1 MASTEGQQ
9 SLVKLMTGIVVLTG
23 GLVALSLLATN
34 PKEETSSSLTAMAR
48 APASLVGMALATTKT
63 PNVLLERTSVVE
75 FDCAPPESA
84 TVTLETKQVRIRGK
98 LCGAAE
104 VITTEILNLT
114 NGFTATVFTPTKD
127 SFTSDYIHL
136 ADGANRLR
144 VTYVMASGERLERE
158 FGVKR
163 P

>member
-34 PKEETSSSLTAMAR
+34 PREEASSSLTAMAR
-48 APASLVGMALATTKT
+48 APASLVGMALATPKV
-63 PNVLLERTSVVE
+63 PVSLPERTSVLE
-75 FDCAPPESA
+75 FGCTPPESA
-84 TVTLETKQVRIRGK
+84 TVTLDTRQIRIRGK
-98 LCGAAE
+98 ICGSTEVVAA
-104 VITTEILNLT
+104 EILNLT
-114 NGFTATVFTPTKD
+114 NGFTATVFGPTKD

-144 VTYVMASGERLERE
+144 VTYVMATGERRDRE

>member
-1 MASTEGQQ
+1 
-9 SLVKLMTGIVVLTG
+9 MTGIVVLTG

-34 PKEETSSSLTAMAR
+34 PQEESSNLTSIAR
-48 APASLVGMALATTKT
+48 APASLVGMALT
-63 PNVLLERTSVVE
+63 PAKETNALLERTSVLE
-75 FDCAPPESA
+75 FDCNPPESA
-84 TVTLETKQVRIRGK
+84 TVTPEIRQVRIHGR
-98 LCGAAE
+98 LCGETSAIGA
-104 VITTEILNLT
+104 EILNLT
-114 NGFTATVFTPTKD
+114 NGFTATVFIPTPE

-144 VTYVMASGERLERE
+144 ITYLLAGGERLVRE

>member
-34 PKEETSSSLTAMAR
+34 PKEESSNLTSMAR
-48 APASLVGMALATTKT
+48 APASLVGMALT
-63 PNVLLERTSVVE
+63 PAKEAAALLERTSILE
-75 FDCAPPESA
+75 FDCNPPESA
-84 TVTLETKQVRIRGK
+84 TVTQDIRQVRIHGK
-98 LCGAAE
+98 LCGTQATIGA
-104 VITTEILNLT
+104 EILNLT
-114 NGFTATVFTPTKD
+114 NGFTATVFTPTPET
-127 SFTSDYIHL
+127 FTSDYIHL

-144 VTYVMASGERLERE
+144 ITYLMASGERLVRE